1 MILLIL
7 EGKSILDRYFY
18 ICRSG
23 EKSVIHLEVIV
34 VGEYTQIT
42 CFEITKRENC
52 SFMTEYAP
60 TSQSVEFVYQK
71 DSKGNSQLWRKWH
84 QDALTLIGNKCPP
97 DDFIKIMTK
106 KIYGDDKDVVIL
118 SRTDPYSAFMRIKEL
133 CKGKDFN
140 IKISIENEKKSLLVM
155 VC

>member
-1 MILLIL
+1 
-7 EGKSILDRYFY
+7 
-18 ICRSG
+18 
-23 EKSVIHLEVIV
+23 
-34 VGEYTQIT
+34 
-42 CFEITKRENC
+42 
-52 SFMTEYAP
+52 MTEYAP